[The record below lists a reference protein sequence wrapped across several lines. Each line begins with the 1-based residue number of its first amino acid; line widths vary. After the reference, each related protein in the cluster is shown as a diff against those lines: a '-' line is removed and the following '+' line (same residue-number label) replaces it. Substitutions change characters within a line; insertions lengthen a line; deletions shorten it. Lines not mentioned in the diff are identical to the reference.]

1 MSNRKYKYGKIKSP
15 ENDVIEGCP
24 SFEDISVDEDEESKF
39 MEEEMDEIRAM
50 AEREESPG
58 KQMRSD
64 SLGRR
69 NSISL
74 PNLDEIKVFPQIQ
87 VEDYD
92 KSKETINSEA
102 TEDDPEFQNIC
113 GYNRSVRRKSV
124 LSPVTPVKMQ
134 KGPGEDI
141 EAANHSPANSIT
153 SVNSLASL
161 LREKIQVSIVSREF
175 YILIFFLTILLLS
188 IS

>member
-102 TEDDPEFQNIC
+102 TEDDPEFQNIW
-113 GYNRSVRRKSV
+113 
-124 LSPVTPVKMQ
+124 
-134 KGPGEDI
+134 
-141 EAANHSPANSIT
+141 
-153 SVNSLASL
+153 
-161 LREKIQVSIVSREF
+161 
-175 YILIFFLTILLLS
+175 
-188 IS
+188 